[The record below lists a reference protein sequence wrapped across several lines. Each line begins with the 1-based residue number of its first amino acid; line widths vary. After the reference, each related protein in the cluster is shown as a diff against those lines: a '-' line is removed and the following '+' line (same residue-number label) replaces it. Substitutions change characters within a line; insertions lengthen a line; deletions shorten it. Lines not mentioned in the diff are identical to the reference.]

1 MNLPHIHEDSTQAVR
16 RAALGSK
23 SLKAFSRPIQA
34 RRRETSPVVSSVGMQ
49 GSGLEE
55 YAALPNPGASWR
67 TLETQRKYLLNLPYS
82 NMLDI
87 ALDLSPQINKGLFD
101 FLRFSNPGTFLD
113 GTPRAV
119 SATKAFIG
127 QMDRYYGSFKSH
139 IDSVFSGIF
148 LTGGFFPELVL
159 NEDATAPVDIAL
171 NNPLLAKFRRLR
183 DPLRGWVWE
192 LGQDDG
198 MGGFTSLDKT
208 RLVKYIGF
216 DRTVDNPYGRP
227 MVAPAVQSSLFLL
240 GIISDLRRALANQGL
255 SRIDYELQAEELL
268 RLIDRN
274 PDIAGDDEATAQFIE
289 DQIDLISETLGSLDV
304 DSDYVHLSTVKV
316 NYATNPMQQNISG
329 LDTIIDNLKID
340 VVNGFK
346 GVAALSN
353 LLNSTTETHGNLQ
366 VDFFVSAINSLQD
379 EIGGVFT
386 EYFDIGNK
394 VQGIP
399 SELSFQFKRQRAYDR
414 KQFAEFIKTET
425 ETVLAKLEA
434 GVISVNEARNEIDSL
449 KDEMVVS

>member
-1 MNLPHIHEDSTQAVR
+1 MNLPHIHEEHTPAIG

-23 SLKAFSRPIQA
+23 SLKAFSRPLQA
-34 RRRETSPVVSSVGMQ
+34 RRRETNPVVSSVGMT
-49 GSGLEE
+49 SGLEE
-55 YAALPNPGASWR
+55 YAVLPNPTASWK
-67 TLETQRKYLLNLPYS
+67 TLETQRKHLLELPYS

-101 FLRFSNPGTFLD
+101 FLRFSNPGTLID
-113 GTPRAV
+113 GEPRAV
-119 SATKAFIG
+119 DGTKAFIRE
-127 QMDRYYGSFKSH
+127 MDKYYGSFKSH
-139 IDSVFSGIF
+139 MDSVFSGIF
-148 LTGGFFPELVL
+148 LAGGFFPELVL
-159 NEDATAPVDIAL
+159 NEDSTFPVDIAL
-171 NNPLLAKFRRLR
+171 NNPLLAKFRRKN
-183 DPLRGWVWE
+183 DTLRGWVWE

-198 MGGFTSLDKT
+198 LGGFTSFDET

-227 MVAPAVQSSLFLL
+227 FVSPAVHSALFLL
-240 GIISDLRRALANQGL
+240 GIIADLRRALANSGL

-316 NYATNPMQQNISG
+316 NYATNPMQTNING
-329 LDTIIDNLKID
+329 IDTIVDNLKID

-366 VDFFVSAINSLQD
+366 VDFFVSAINSIQD
-379 EIGGVFT
+379 EVGGVFK
-386 EYFDIGNK
+386 EYFDIANQ
-394 VQGIP
+394 VQGIQ
-399 SELSFQFKRQRAYDR
+399 SDILFQFKRQRAYDR
-414 KQFAEFIKTET
+414 IQFAEFMKAQT
-425 ETVLAKLEA
+425 ETVISKLEA
-434 GVISVNEARNEIDSL
+434 GVISVAEAREEIDAL
-449 KDEMVVS
+449 KDELVVS

>member
-1 MNLPHIHEDSTQAVR
+1 MNLPHIHEDSTPAVR

-23 SLKAFSRPIQA
+23 SLKAFSRPLQA
-34 RRRETSPVVSSVGMQ
+34 RRRETNPVVSSVGMQ

-55 YAALPNPGASWR
+55 YAALPNPSASWK
-67 TLETQRKYLLNLPYS
+67 TLETQRKHLLNLPYS
-82 NMLDI
+82 SMLDI
-87 ALDLSPQINKGLFD
+87 ALDLSPQINKGLYD
-101 FLRFSNPGTFLD
+101 FLRFSNPGTLLD

-119 SATKAFIG
+119 NATKAFISV
-127 QMDRYYGSFKSH
+127 MDNYYGSFKSH
-139 IDSVFSGIF
+139 IDSIFSGIF

-159 NEDATAPVDIAL
+159 NDDATAPVDIAL
-171 NNPLLAKFRRLR
+171 NNPLLAKFRRIQ

-198 MGGFTSLDKT
+198 MGGFTSLEKT

-227 MVAPAVQSSLFLL
+227 LVAPAVHSSLFLL

-255 SRIDYELQAEELL
+255 SRIDYELQADELL

-316 NYATNPMQQNISG
+316 NYATNPMQTNING
-329 LDTIIDNLKID
+329 LDTIVDNLKID

-379 EIGGVFT
+379 EVGGVLK

-399 SELSFQFKRQRAYDR
+399 SELLFQFKRQRAYDR
-414 KQFAEFIKTET
+414 IQFAEFVKTET
-425 ETVLAKLEA
+425 ETVLAKLKA
-434 GVISVNEARNEIDSL
+434 QVITVAEARNEIDSL

>member
-1 MNLPHIHEDSTQAVR
+1 MNLPHIHEEHTPAIR

-23 SLKAFSRPIQA
+23 SLKAFSRPLQA
-34 RRRETSPVVSSVGMQ
+34 RRRETNPVLSSVGMA
-49 GSGLEE
+49 SGLEE
-55 YAALPNPGASWR
+55 YAALPNPSASWK
-67 TLETQRKYLLNLPYS
+67 TLETQRKHLLNLPYS
-82 NMLDI
+82 SMLDI

-101 FLRFSNPGTFLD
+101 FLRFSNPGTFID
-113 GTPRAV
+113 GTPSAL
-119 SATKAFIG
+119 SATKAFIA
-127 QMDRYYGSFKSH
+127 QMDTFYGSFKSH
-139 IDSVFSGIF
+139 IDSIFSGIF

-171 NNPLLAKFRRLR
+171 NNPLLAKFRRR
-183 DPLRGWVWE
+183 NDPLRGWIWE

-198 MGGFTSLDKT
+198 QGGFTSFEET

-227 MVAPAVQSSLFLL
+227 LVGPAVHSSLFLL

-255 SRIDYELQAEELL
+255 SRIDYELQADELL

-274 PDIAGDDEATAQFIE
+274 PEIAGDDEATAQFIE

-316 NYATNPMQQNISG
+316 NYATNPMQTNISG
-329 LDTIIDNLKID
+329 LDTIVDNLKID
-340 VVNGFK
+340 VVNGMK

-379 EIGGVFT
+379 EVGGALK
-386 EYFDIGNK
+386 EYFDIGNQ

-399 SELSFQFKRQRAYDR
+399 SDLLFQFKRQRAYDR

-425 ETVLAKLEA
+425 ETVLAKLA
-434 GVISVNEARNEIDSL
+434 AQVITVEEAREEIDNL
-449 KDEMVVS
+449 KDELVVS